1 MTCGESRTP
10 VQMVF
15 TMNLITD
22 SSRYESHYTVTACI
36 LYGLYGCQGSITTA
50 NFGATLN
57 SLCHWKGV
65 RICSLEVLHIHMN
78 VACTIQW
85 ETFARIKVHNF
96 QDLAKF
102 AKFSLR
108 KVFSPKRHRRTLYC
122 SCNSQLTE
130 APTSLSRIVIHNCE
144 AHSTAPFK

>member
-50 NFGATLN
+50 NVGAPLN
-57 SLCHWKGV
+57 SLPLEGV
-65 RICSLEVLHIHMN
+65 TICSLEVLHIHMN
-78 VACTIQW
+78 IACTI
-85 ETFARIKVHNF
+85 
-96 QDLAKF
+96 
-102 AKFSLR
+102 
-108 KVFSPKRHRRTLYC
+108 
-122 SCNSQLTE
+122 
-130 APTSLSRIVIHNCE
+130 
-144 AHSTAPFK
+144 